1 MSPIVLGYL
10 VVVNALAFVLMGL
23 DKWKA
28 SRGARRI
35 PESTLLLPAALLG
48 CVGSWTASAL
58 FRHKTSKSTFRWK
71 HLLATA
77 ISVGWVV
84 LIVRRGL

>member
-1 MSPIVLGYL
+1 MVLGYL

>member
-10 VVVNALAFVLMGL
+10 VVINALAFVLMGL

>member
-10 VVVNALAFVLMGL
+10 VVINALAFVLMGL

-84 LIVRRGL
+84 LIKRRGL